1 MNRLTKVTVIAL
13 SLLVFSYAALGYV
26 LNKQDDEKS
35 YRSLTVYGEVLQR
48 IQEEYVEE
56 PNMTKVTAGALH
68 GLLESLDPMSSYLSP
83 QEYTEYEKQ
92 VASHPQGQ
100 IGVTLSK
107 RSGYVIVVSVL
118 PNSPAEAAGIR
129 TGDFLESISGF
140 ATREISVGQALNL
153 LNGANGSQ
161 VKVSVIRRGRGDLG
175 TDELTI
181 TRGEVS
187 FPHIAVTKLAPDTAY
202 LRVESLDK
210 GKAEEIRVKLAELDK
225 EGVKKLVVD
234 LRGCAAG
241 DETEGV
247 AVAKLFLA
255 SGKIATLKGQ
265 TTGNQD
271 FTADGKS
278 QVWKNPVAV
287 LTSGATSGASEI
299 VAAAIEG
306 NKRGDVVGERTF
318 GSASHQKLIK
328 FEDGSAVI
336 LTDSIYYAPDG
347 KSILED
353 GVVPTTEQTQ
363 TTDDPA
369 AFSKAENPP
378 MTPAAA
384 SDDAVLNKA
393 LELLNGAAQKK
404 VAMRHSASPIR
415 HWMADQTVA

>member
-1 MNRLTKVTVIAL
+1 MNRLTKITVVAL

-68 GLLESLDPMSSYLSP
+68 GLLESLDPNSSYLSP
-83 QEYTEYEKQ
+83 QEYTEYKKQ
-92 VASHPQGQ
+92 LASRQPGQ
-100 IGVTLSK
+100 VGVTLSK

-140 ATREISVGQALNL
+140 ATREMSAAQASNL
-153 LNGANGSQ
+153 LAGSVGSQ

-175 TDELTI
+175 TDEVTI
-181 TRGEVS
+181 TRGQVS
-187 FPHIAVTKLAPDTAY
+187 YPHIAVTKLAPDTAY
-202 LRVESLDK
+202 MRVESLDK
-210 GKAEEIRVKLAELDK
+210 GKADEIRSKLADLDK
-225 EGVKKLVVD
+225 DGVKKLVLD

-247 AVAKLFLA
+247 SVAKLFLA
-255 SGKIATLKGQ
+255 SGKIASLKGQ
-265 TTGNQD
+265 TVSAED
-271 FTADGKS
+271 FNADPK
-278 QVWKNPVAV
+278 QQAWKNSVAV
-287 LTSGATSGASEI
+287 LTSGATSGAAEI
-299 VAAAIEG
+299 VAAAIGG

-318 GSASHQKLIK
+318 GSASHQKLIE
-328 FEDGSAVI
+328 FDDGSAVI
-336 LTDSIYYAPDG
+336 LTDSIYYTPGG

-353 GVVPTTEQTQ
+353 GVTPTTEQAQ

-384 SDDAVLNKA
+384 ADDPVLSKA
-393 LELLNGAAQKK
+393 LDLLNNSAKK
-404 VAMRHSASPIR
+404 VAVRRPVAPMRRSMLLDP
-415 HWMADQTVA
+415 TLG

>member
-83 QEYTEYEKQ
+83 QEYAEYEKQ
-92 VASHPQGQ
+92 LASHPQGQ

-181 TRGEVS
+181 SRGEVS
-187 FPHIAVTKLAPDTAY
+187 FPHTAVTKLAPDTAY

-210 GKAEEIRVKLAELDK
+210 GKADEIRAKLAELDK

-255 SGKIATLKGQ
+255 GGKIATLKGQ
-265 TTGNQD
+265 TTGSQD

-353 GVVPTTEQTQ
+353 GVAPTTEQTQ
-363 TTDDPA
+363 STDDPA

-378 MTPAAA
+378 MMPAAA

-393 LELLNGAAQKK
+393 IELLNGAAQKK